1 MTQGF
6 FGYIIG
12 KKKRIMRVQQD
23 ADLLWQVLVRET
35 YILIQHYKTKQQLQE
50 AFENIKV
57 TKSKPKPSDIEKC
70 KIFTD
75 FASNEEGWSK
85 YIHYCQSSYI
95 NILEAGYILN
105 ETNEIGYIFM
115 LDFNKGSVIY
125 YRKDIDGK
133 IKQLQTATIE
143 EIMEFDEMPTK
154 SYTEIV
160 SEMKMEFKEYY
171 KNYIKIEEEINKLL
185 KLKSDARQQCAVNI
199 ELKVNNLLH
208 DMNSEKTKLN
218 IGRRVFYHRLEALDL
233 IEK

>member
-105 ETNEIGYIFM
+105 ETNEIGYIFV

-125 YRKDIDGK
+125 YRKDIDGLRAIAIISVILFHLGYLPNGYLGVDVFFVICVFLITGVIYK
-133 IKQLQTATIE
+133 EIDNKNFRIINFYESRIRRIVPLLLFTTITTFLFGILFMIPDDLENLCQSIFATNLFI
-143 EIMEFDEMPTK
+143 I
-154 SYTEIV
+154 
-160 SEMKMEFKEYY
+160 
-171 KNYIKIEEEINKLL
+171 NY
-185 KLKSDARQQCAVNI
+185 
-199 ELKVNNLLH
+199 
-208 DMNSEKTKLN
+208 
-218 IGRRVFYHRLEALDL
+218 
-233 IEK
+233 

>member
-6 FGYIIG
+6 FGYTIG
-12 KKKRIMRVQQD
+12 KKKRVMRVQQD
-23 ADLLWQVLVRET
+23 ADLLWQILVREI
-35 YILIQHYKTKQQLQE
+35 YILIQYYKTKQQLKE
-50 AFENIKV
+50 ALENIKV

-75 FASNEEGWSK
+75 FEKNQEDWQK
-85 YIHYCQSSYI
+85 YLHYCQSSYI

-105 ETNEIGYIFM
+105 ETNEIGYVFM

-160 SEMKMEFKEYY
+160 SEMKTEFNAYY
-171 KNYIKIEEEINKLL
+171 KNYIKIEEEINKLV
-185 KLKSDARQQCAVNI
+185 KLKNNAREQCAVNI
-199 ELKVNNLLH
+199 ELKVDSLLD

-218 IGRRVFYHRLEALDL
+218 MGRRVFYHRLEALDL
-233 IEK
+233 IEE